1 MNIIDGAAVVTST
14 VSESLLAKSENK
26 LVKYEKWLN
35 IYLNDNKFFTFG

>member
-26 LVKYEKWLN
+26 LVKYEKMLKPL
-35 IYLNDNKFFTFG
+35 YKDQLCM